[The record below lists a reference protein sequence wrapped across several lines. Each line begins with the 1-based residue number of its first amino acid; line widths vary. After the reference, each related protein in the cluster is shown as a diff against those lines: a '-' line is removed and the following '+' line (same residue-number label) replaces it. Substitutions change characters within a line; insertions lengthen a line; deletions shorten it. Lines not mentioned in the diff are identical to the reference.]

1 MSLANEITQR
11 KAQERA
17 DAARR
22 VDPELEASRI
32 RLIAENPMLREY
44 YNAMSKEDMAEELA
58 LAKREH
64 AEMVLCRNREVEQW
78 VKENPE
84 IIAKV
89 AQRLKKT
96 VPGNPSLSPGVISA
110 SAP

>member
-1 MSLANEITQR
+1 MSLADEITQR

-22 VDPELEASRI
+22 ADPELEASRV

-44 YNAMSKEDMAEELA
+44 YNAMSKEELTAELV

-64 AEMVLCRNREVEQW
+64 AEMVLCRNREVEHW

-96 VPGNPSLSPGVISA
+96 VAGIPSLSPGVIPA

>member
-1 MSLANEITQR
+1 MSLADEITQR

-17 DAARR
+17 DAVRR
-22 VDPELEASRI
+22 ADPELEASRV

-44 YNAMSKEDMAEELA
+44 YSAMSKGDLAEELA
-58 LAKREH
+58 LATREH

-89 AQRLKKT
+89 AQRLKRP
-96 VPGNPSLSPGVISA
+96 VVGSRA
-110 SAP
+110 

>member
-1 MSLANEITQR
+1 MSLADEITQR

-17 DAARR
+17 DAVRR
-22 VDPELEASRI
+22 ADPELETSRV

-44 YNAMSKEDMAEELA
+44 YNAMSKEELTAELA
-58 LAKREH
+58 LAKSEH

-78 VKENPE
+78 VNENPE

>member
-17 DAARR
+17 DAAPRA
-22 VDPELEASRI
+22 DPELEAQRV
-32 RLIAENPMLREY
+32 RLIAESPMLREY
-44 YNAMSKEDMAEELA
+44 YNAMSKEELTAELA

-96 VPGNPSLSPGVISA
+96 VAGIPSLSPGGFPA
-110 SAP
+110 SAQ

>member
-1 MSLANEITQR
+1 MSLADEITQR
-11 KAQERA
+11 RAQERN

-22 VDPELEASRI
+22 ADPELEAQRV
-32 RLIAENPMLREY
+32 RLIAESPMLREY
-44 YNAMSKEDMAEELA
+44 YNAMSKEELTAELA

-78 VKENPE
+78 VNENPE

-96 VPGNPSLSPGVISA
+96 VAGIPSLSPGVIPA
-110 SAP
+110 SVP

>member
-1 MSLANEITQR
+1 MSLADEITQR

-22 VDPELEASRI
+22 ADPELEASRV

-44 YNAMSKEDMAEELA
+44 YNAMSKEELTAELV

-89 AQRLKKT
+89 AQRLRKT
-96 VPGNPSLSPGVISA
+96 VAGTASLSPGVISA

>member
-17 DAARR
+17 DAAHR
-22 VDPELEASRI
+22 VDPGLEASRV

-44 YNAMSKEDMAEELA
+44 YNAMSKEDLAEELV

-78 VKENPE
+78 VMENPE

-96 VPGNPSLSPGVISA
+96 VAAIPSLSQGAIPA

>member
-1 MSLANEITQR
+1 
-11 KAQERA
+11 
-17 DAARR
+17 
-22 VDPELEASRI
+22 
-32 RLIAENPMLREY
+32 MLREY
-44 YNAMSKEDMAEELA
+44 YNAMSKEDLAEELA
-58 LAKREH
+58 LAKSEH

-96 VPGNPSLSPGVISA
+96 VAGIPSLSPGVISA
-110 SAP
+110 SAS

>member
-1 MSLANEITQR
+1 MSPANEPAQR

-17 DAARR
+17 DAAPHA
-22 VDPELEASRI
+22 DPELEASRV

-44 YNAMSKEDMAEELA
+44 YNAMSKEDLAEELA

-78 VKENPE
+78 VMENPE

-96 VPGNPSLSPGVISA
+96 VAVN
-110 SAP
+110 

>member
-1 MSLANEITQR
+1 MSLADEIAQR
-11 KAQERA
+11 KAQQRA
-17 DAARR
+17 GAACR
-22 VDPELEASRI
+22 VDPELEASRV

-44 YNAMSKEDMAEELA
+44 YNAMSKEELTAELA

-96 VPGNPSLSPGVISA
+96 VTGTPSLSPGVI
-110 SAP
+110 PGM

>member
-1 MSLANEITQR
+1 MSLADEITQR
-11 KAQERA
+11 RAQERN

-22 VDPELEASRI
+22 ADPELEAQRV
-32 RLIAENPMLREY
+32 RLIAESPMLREY
-44 YNAMSKEDMAEELA
+44 YNAMSKEELTAELA
-58 LAKREH
+58 LARREH

-96 VPGNPSLSPGVISA
+96 VAGNAPLSPALS
-110 SAP
+110 

>member
-1 MSLANEITQR
+1 MSLADEITQR
-11 KAQERA
+11 QAQERA

-22 VDPELEASRI
+22 ADPELEASRV

-44 YNAMSKEDMAEELA
+44 YNAMSKEELTAEIA
-58 LAKREH
+58 LMKREH

-84 IIAKV
+84 IIAKI
-89 AQRLKKT
+89 AQRLKKD
-96 VPGNPSLSPGVISA
+96 GGWSPVVISGR
-110 SAP
+110 

>member
-17 DAARR
+17 DAAHR
-22 VDPELEASRI
+22 VVEASRV

-44 YNAMSKEDMAEELA
+44 YNAMSKEELTAELA

-89 AQRLKKT
+89 AQRLKRP
-96 VPGNPSLSPGVISA
+96 VVGSRA
-110 SAP
+110 

>member
-17 DAARR
+17 DAAHR
-22 VDPELEASRI
+22 VDPGLEASRV

-44 YNAMSKEDMAEELA
+44 YNAMSKEELTAELA

-96 VPGNPSLSPGVISA
+96 VAGSPSLSPGVIPA